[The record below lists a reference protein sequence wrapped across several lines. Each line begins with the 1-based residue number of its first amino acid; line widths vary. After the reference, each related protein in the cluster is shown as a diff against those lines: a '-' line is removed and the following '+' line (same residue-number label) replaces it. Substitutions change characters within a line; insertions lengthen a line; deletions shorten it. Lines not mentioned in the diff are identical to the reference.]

1 MFLEIKNLYKSY
13 NKKNAVADININLE
27 KGKLLALLGPSG
39 CGKSTI
45 LKLLGGF
52 LKADSG
58 QIILDGE
65 DITNLEAQDRH
76 IATVFQSY
84 ALFPNMN
91 VIENVSYGLKFI
103 YKDKKKIREIAMS
116 MLEKVGLKSYEKK
129 PISTL
134 SGGEKQRV
142 AIARS
147 LVVKPKLLLLDEP
160 LSNLDA
166 KLRLK
171 LQEQIKKLQKEFEI
185 TTIFVTHD
193 QAEAF
198 SIADKIVLMD
208 KGKISQIDEAKDL
221 YNKPKNKFA
230 LDFIGNV
237 NLLDD
242 TYVRPEMI
250 KIVQNGKK
258 ALIKDIIFKGDNID
272 LLLEVENKFLKM
284 RVLNQK
290 QEFQIGSYI
299 NIDYKLERI
308 E

>member
-299 NIDYKLERI
+299 NIDYNLERI